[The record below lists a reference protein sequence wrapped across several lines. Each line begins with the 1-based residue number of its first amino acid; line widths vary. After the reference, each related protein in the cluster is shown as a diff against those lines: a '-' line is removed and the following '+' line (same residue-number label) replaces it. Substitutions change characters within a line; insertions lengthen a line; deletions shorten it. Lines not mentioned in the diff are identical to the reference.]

1 MARIR
6 VGNGFGKVTFAIAL
20 NRSKPGDVIVL
31 DPGHYE
37 TEPKTLNGVSIQ
49 GNGAAELIELT
60 GSFVIA
66 QQSSFTSLTLRA
78 LHYKNAIYMD
88 RPDSTAKITDCVVI
102 TEPSGKYPALWS
114 ASGTM
119 VLQGVTAH
127 SEAGQEAVSLRDGA
141 TLHATSSQLGHIFA
155 AAAKVELN
163 NCTTRY
169 IELTKESRVSALNGH
184 RSVPSEGIRDF
195 MVSGRSVLRFE
206 HLILDEKYHEGSAH
220 DSVVHIDRLSQD
232 SDGQFATMIASGA
245 RVITSDKAIKIVD
258 EDAKPAPEPIPA
270 GPKTVH
276 WPIGEGNNF
285 SSKILPQLNIGDTVQ
300 LDAGDYTL
308 DDYSCLELSF
318 NLIGQ
323 GDSVTRIHGTIG
335 MAPSS
340 QATVSDLTICATS
353 VNRHA
358 VWLFNNESH
367 LVLDKVSVRS
377 APNPEVAGLYAED
390 GSVSLYGCEFD
401 SVNNPIGLSN
411 VLLSKNARLDA
422 EDTRLGWFDTRNSA
436 SATLSACSSFNLA
449 AYSGSVITVRNSHHL
464 VENDI
469 NAYGLWVGE
478 NSHITIPLLTSSA
491 ACPDFRLDGGNIL
504 LEKFGETGDENFVV
518 HRTSGEVKGIE
529 EGAYS
534 LFQKNEDTLELVH
547 STTRGLAA
555 QQHDEELASEAAS
568 HIPVAEHPNPTS
580 GAEDAKELESAK
592 NASPLDDLNSLIG
605 LMKVKKQVN
614 TFVNMTKLNQKRA
627 ELCIPTDDEF
637 TLHSMFLGNPG
648 TGKTTVAR
656 LVGKA
661 MSQAGV
667 VASDKFVETRRSE
680 LVSDN
685 IGGTAKLT
693 RKVLESGRG
702 GVIFIDEAYDLASE
716 DSAGFAEEAVS
727 EIMTFME
734 NNRSTTMVI
743 FAGYTKKMHDL
754 LAVNEGLKSRI
765 KHRFEFEDYS
775 PKEMV
780 QIGLAELAKGHFTVN
795 EELYSRVIGSAYSRT
810 ADRSNAR
817 WARNFNQ
824 DLRTRQGERV
834 IMLEDP
840 TRDDLLTILDADLHT
855 MAGEAPEALQNRLDQ
870 SLTELDALTGLA
882 PVKEWV
888 RGLVEQAVVNKH
900 LMELDG
906 SSMRPN
912 YHVAFTGNPGTG
924 KTTVARIVSEIFYS
938 LQILSTS
945 SVQSVPATQLLGKY
959 IGHSADNVHNV
970 IDAAMGGVLFV
981 DEAHQLRTG
990 SNNDAFRKEV
1000 VDSMITRLEDDR
1012 DKFVAIF
1019 AGYTDQMHEFFAS
1032 DPGLKSRIPSEIEFP
1047 DYTPD
1052 EVAEIANAVLAK
1064 NWQFNAELFKEIA
1077 SALYASLEPADQ
1089 SNGRWARSFTEA
1101 VVARHNRYL
1110 VSNNLRGEAMKQ
1122 IPNEILS
1129 SFQVA

>member
-1 MARIR
+1 MAKIR
-6 VGNGFGKVTFAIAL
+6 VGNGFGKVTLAIAL

-37 TEPKTLNGVSIQ
+37 TEQVALNGVSMQ
-49 GNGAAELIELT
+49 GNGAAELVELT
-60 GSFVIA
+60 GSFVIT
-66 QQSSFTSLTLRA
+66 QQSSFSNLTLRA
-78 LHYKNAIYMD
+78 LHYKNMIYMD
-88 RPDSTAKITDCVVI
+88 RPESTARITDCVVI
-102 TEPSGKYPALWS
+102 TEPSGKYPALWGS
-114 ASGTM
+114 LGTM
-119 VLQGVTAH
+119 VLQGVTARA
-127 SEAGQEAVSLRDGA
+127 EAEGEVVSLRNGA
-141 TLHATSSQLGHIFA
+141 TLHATSSRLDRIFT
-155 AAAKVELN
+155 AAAKAELV
-163 NCTTRY
+163 NCATQFM
-169 IELTKESRVSALNGH
+169 ELTEESRVSALGSH
-184 RSVPSEGIRDF
+184 RSKPNEGKRDF
-195 MVSGRSVLRFE
+195 TVSGHSVLRFE
-206 HLILDEKYHEGSAH
+206 HLILDENYHEGFAD
-220 DSVVHIDRLSQD
+220 DSVVHIDRLSQGG
-232 SDGQFATMIASGA
+232 DGQFTTIIASGA
-245 RVITSDKAIKIVD
+245 RVIASDDGIKIVD
-258 EDAKPAPEPIPA
+258 EDAKPEPIPA

-276 WPIGEGNNF
+276 WPISEANNF
-285 SSKILPQLNIGDTVQ
+285 HSKILPQLNIGDTLQ

-323 GDSVTRIHGTIG
+323 GNNVTRIHGTIG
-335 MAPSS
+335 IAESS
-340 QATVSDLTICATS
+340 QVSVSHLMICATS

-367 LVLDKVSVRS
+367 LVLNQVSVRS
-377 APNPEVAGLYAED
+377 APNPEVAGLYAVA

-401 SVNNPIGLSN
+401 SVNNPGGQPN
-411 VLLSKNARLDA
+411 VLVSENARFYA
-422 EDTRLGWFDTRNSA
+422 EDSRLAWFDTLNGA
-436 SATLSACSSFNLA
+436 SATLNACSSFNLTA
-449 AYSGSVITVRNSHHL
+449 DSSSEIKVTNSHHL
-464 VENDI
+464 LENDI
-469 NAYGLWVGE
+469 DAYELWVGE
-478 NSHITIPLLTSSA
+478 SSHITIPLLTCVA
-491 ACPDFRLDGGNIL
+491 ACPSFCLDGGNIE
-504 LEKFGETGDENFVV
+504 LEKFGETGDESFVV
-518 HRTSGEVKGIE
+518 HRTNGEMIGIE
-529 EGAYS
+529 KDAYT
-534 LFQKNEDTLELVH
+534 LFQKNEDSLELVH
-547 STTRGLAA
+547 STTRGLTA
-555 QQHDEELASEAAS
+555 QQHEEVAASEVDNQ
-568 HIPVAEHPNPTS
+568 IPVAEQPSPTS
-580 GAEDAKELESAK
+580 EAVDAKEKNSAK

-614 TFVNMTKLNQKRA
+614 NFINMTRLNQKRA
-627 ELCIPTDDEF
+627 ELGIPTDDDF

-656 LVGKA
+656 LIGEA

-667 VASDKFVETRRSE
+667 VSSDKFVETRRSE

-743 FAGYTKKMHDL
+743 FAGYTKKMHEL
-754 LAVNEGLKSRI
+754 LAVNEGLRSRI

-775 PKEMV
+775 QEEIV
-780 QIGLAELAKGHFTVN
+780 QIGLAELSKGHFTVN
-795 EELYSRVIGSAYSRT
+795 EDLYSRVISSAYSRT

-824 DLRTRQGERV
+824 DLRIKQGERV

-840 TRDDLLTILDADLHT
+840 TREDLLTITDADLHA
-855 MAGEAPEALQNRLDQ
+855 MAGESPEVLQKRLDQ
-870 SLTELDALTGLA
+870 SLAELDGLVGLA
-882 PVKEWV
+882 PVKDWV
-888 RGLVEQAVVNKH
+888 RGLVEQAVVNKR

-924 KTTVARIVSEIFYS
+924 KTTVARIISEIFYS
-938 LQILSTS
+938 LQILSTT
-945 SVQSVPATQLLGKY
+945 SVQNVPATQLLGKY

-1032 DPGLKSRIPSEIEFP
+1032 DPGLKSRVPSEIEFP

-1052 EVAEIANAVLAK
+1052 EVAEIANVVLAK
-1064 NWQFNAELFKEIA
+1064 NWQFNGELFKEIA
-1077 SALYASLEPADQ
+1077 SALYASLEPADR

-1110 VSNNLRGEAMKQ
+1110 LNNNLQGEAMKQ
-1122 IPNEILS
+1122 IPDEILK
-1129 SFQVA
+1129 SFQAA